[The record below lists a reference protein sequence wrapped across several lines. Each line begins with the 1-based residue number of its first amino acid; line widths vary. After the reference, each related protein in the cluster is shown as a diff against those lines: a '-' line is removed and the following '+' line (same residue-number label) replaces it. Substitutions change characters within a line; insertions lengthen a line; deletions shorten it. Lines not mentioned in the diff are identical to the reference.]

1 MLHKIQSFFHSSIHR
16 LKFFCILLVL
26 PCLALE
32 CNPDKDEEEKPT
44 YYMSE
49 EFKDYVLFP
58 EGSWW
63 VYENQRGQTD
73 TLKIIWQEKKVI
85 NSRKFSSKVE
95 GFQHHL
101 YSSYFKDTLF
111 GGGQAPFGG
120 EGQIGYNRG
129 LKYNTSYQFFTAKD
143 TGDTYY
149 YNSKEAKYIREI
161 DTFCIKKI
169 VYKDVKVFKTFQK
182 KYPQQPKRI
191 YWAKDVG
198 IIKKVLFDSTVWKLK
213 NYHINN

>member
-1 MLHKIQSFFHSSIHR
+1 MRSNYWLV
-16 LKFFCILLVL
+16 LLLSL

-63 VYENQRGQTD
+63 VYETSSTSNTD
-73 TLKIIWQEKKVI
+73 SVYIASIIERSVISDQNTSFKAENFRALKI
-85 NSRKFSSKVE
+85 SSE
-95 GFQHHL
+95 YDSIL
-101 YSSYFKDTLF
+101 S
-111 GGGQAPFGG
+111 GGGVLQKGVQTYKEYPENKQGING
-120 EGQIGYNRG
+120 EIFFSTSQMDSGRLEPSFKNV
-129 LKYNTSYQFFTAKD
+129 KYLGVTN
-143 TGDTYY
+143 
-149 YNSKEAKYIREI
+149 NV
-161 DTFCIKKI
+161 KI
-169 VYKDVKVFKTFQK
+169 NNITHDSVKIFEVLNQE
-182 KYPQQPKRI
+182 YDSQPHRI
-191 YWAKDVG
+191 YWAKNVG